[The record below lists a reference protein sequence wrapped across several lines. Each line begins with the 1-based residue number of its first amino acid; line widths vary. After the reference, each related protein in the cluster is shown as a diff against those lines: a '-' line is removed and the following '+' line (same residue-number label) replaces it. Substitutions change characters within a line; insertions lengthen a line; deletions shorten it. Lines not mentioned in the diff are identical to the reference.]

1 MLTGLGLGIG
11 LLLTGLVLV
20 ALVWGVLRL
29 LPRSRPSSQEDLIR
43 PIVDG
48 RNGRD
53 EAVLLIRRGG
63 RVDYINDL
71 AREWFGLR
79 QDEYPDLERLA
90 QRARPADDFL
100 SLCVAEGQV
109 RIAVNGQPVEV
120 VSYRVPGPFPS
131 FLVTMRRLDIVA
143 ALKAEDDRSA
153 GSLLRLVSDFGQAI
167 AANLELEA
175 TLEAIAENVSR
186 LVPLDALEIKV
197 WDSDRQALTPY
208 RYDALERPGNRISRE
223 KNSRFKVYE
232 SRLLEERQPLFVPDM
247 EAASEIVSLDEGYV
261 LPFRSY
267 IGIPLQVGE
276 ELVGTLEIGSVQ
288 TNAFAREDFDLL
300 CLIAGQ
306 AGVAVHNALLYEAE
320 RRRAAELTGLAELA
334 QAVASL
340 REPKDLF
347 QRLVQSIVSLFDV
360 EVIGFLLYDEVQ
372 RVLRGQM
379 PFQGLPP
386 HVIEIYHTSI
396 EADSPAEQLL
406 MSQEML
412 LTEDAAEDPQWYALG
427 LQDIARAASL
437 HDTALIPLQSG
448 GKVLGYLQLSN
459 HRQGP
464 SPFTEEELRL
474 AQIVANQAAAIID
487 NATLVQETRQRARRS
502 EALRRI
508 ASLAASTA
516 TLDEV
521 LEFALPELA
530 RLLGA
535 DAGAVFLLDERQGV
549 LRAHTRSLWGVSPE
563 DAEPIARLYVDD
575 PQYLHTVTGS
585 QRPFLSGHL
594 SADERVLP
602 MYRPLIENLGMES
615 AVVVPL
621 VARERSLGEVMLA
634 SRERD
639 FFNEDDLKVVI
650 TAAGQ
655 LAAAIDEATLSAQTD
670 ENLRR
675 RVEQLTA
682 LARVNRELSTT
693 LDLKQLLQVV
703 YDESIRTT
711 RAACGT
717 IRLLN
722 LDEQE
727 TEPSVLLSLGC
738 PTGERLLPFELQ
750 AIRNDEAL
758 VIADFEANEHR
769 PPHEGVRSALLVPI
783 AYQGRVV
790 GLIHLHSD
798 RADFFDDTAVD
809 ITQILAVQTAIAIGN
824 AQRYQE
830 QQRRGELLRR
840 RAETLAKLV
849 EITTA
854 LSPDQPLENAL
865 EMIAQAIR
873 GATPFQVVLFSVYQ
887 PEDGML
893 RRVVGVGM
901 PAETL
906 AELRARRQ
914 PWRSVQQLL
923 RPEFRIGRAYYIPHD
938 RTPIIPSDVHV
949 VTLLS
954 APAEVSSDSWHP
966 EDFLLIPLERPSGE
980 PLGLLSV
987 DAPRD
992 GLRPDRAT
1000 IEALEIFASQA
1011 ALVLDN
1017 HLRLRELN
1025 EQIEALNAGL
1035 QRQQQL
1041 LRVGQNDLP
1050 LLLRKD
1056 LEQTVAIQNLERRAR
1071 RILAGLQITEAV
1083 GRQLDSSSALLAL
1096 GREIITRLE
1105 MSAAL
1110 IAEDTPD
1117 GPHLLYVLGSV
1128 PQATNPEALFGQRNP
1143 LRTCLQTGETIL
1155 VMNLDTNDE
1164 WRETP
1169 LLTALKARGFIC
1181 LPISVEGK
1189 TIAAVLAVSAEPLP
1203 ALTDEDQ
1210 QIYLQIARHASVIL
1224 QNINLLSETRR
1235 RLHEVNLLLD
1245 FSRRLSGLDTVG
1257 VVEALLESA
1266 LRVIPAAHAGAVFLW
1281 EERRACLVAKAVSG
1295 YADNSSMMA
1304 ITYRPGEALP
1314 GGVFVEKRARRVDE
1328 VNFARDYTLSAE
1340 ALMRYRQATGGRLPV
1355 SSLLIPIQSGTQCL
1369 GVLVLD
1375 NFNTSAAFGEED
1387 ETLLLS
1393 LSQQVGLSLRNVQLV
1408 QEARERAGQLEAL
1421 TDVAAVITSRLQRD
1435 ELIASLLDQLAP
1447 VLPFDTATLWLR
1459 EGERLVVA
1467 AASGFRDEEE
1477 RIGLSVD
1484 IEDSLLFQEM
1494 LRTGQGVV
1502 VEDVRQDER
1511 FPAATERLYLS
1522 WLGAPLIAKGEMI
1535 GVIALEKRESGFY
1548 TIEHLHLATAFAGQ
1562 AAVALENANLYE
1574 ESLRRAAELD
1584 RRSRRLALLNRFSSE
1599 LSGLLDADEI
1609 SRLTARE
1616 LRDALGARR
1625 VSLVVFQGETPVVQH
1640 MLPRRRGV
1648 KLPLALPDTPLMN
1661 HVRQSLGVL
1670 TVESVRDEPALAPL
1684 AEFLGDETTGLMILP
1699 LVSGTTLHALLLA
1712 HFDREGR
1719 FTPTEIE
1726 LARTIANQAS
1736 IALESARLY
1745 QSTLTTA
1752 ERLSILNQ
1760 VSFEI
1765 SASLDP
1771 EQIYVAIHEAAK
1783 RLMPVESFVIALL
1796 DEENQEIEGVYLMD
1810 RDRRVPNQR
1819 LPLGKGLSGKVI
1831 ATGEPLLIHGAE
1843 NVREAGGVT
1852 YGDLGTPQSILAVP
1866 MRLGDR
1872 VIGMLSAQSYR
1883 PGVYT
1888 EEDKQILST
1897 FANQAAVAIQNGR
1910 LFAETQRLAEELE
1923 RRVVERTAAL
1933 EREKRNTEI
1942 LLSVLSEVTA
1952 SLDLDR
1958 ALNRTL
1964 ALLNDAVGAEQ
1975 GTIMLLDVE
1984 DGKLHYRAGYGYM
1997 TRAGKRKAEMA
2008 LQIGQG
2014 LAGWVV
2020 QNYEA
2025 VLIDDVLKDPRWVK
2039 SSSKTQQHRSAI
2051 VTPLVVGEEI
2061 VGVLMAFHRKPG
2073 FFSQEQFQ
2081 LVQAIA
2087 KQVAV
2092 AINNANLYKMISEQA
2107 ERLGGLLRKEKED
2120 ASRLQAILEAV
2131 ADGVLVTDAENRIS
2145 FLNSSAQQILGVRA
2159 ERVIGQSLDDFAGFF
2174 GKAASAWMETI
2185 RSWSEDP
2192 ASYQEGDTYAEQL
2205 ELDDGRIVLV
2215 HLAPVMMPNDF
2226 LGTVSIFRDI
2236 THEVEV
2242 DRLKSEFVATVSH
2255 ELRTP
2260 MTSIRGYVD
2269 ILLMGAAGALNE
2281 NQAHFLKI
2289 IKSNTERLNIL
2300 VDDLLDISRIESGR
2314 VTLAPQALDLRAV
2327 AKNVLDE
2334 VKHRSQDDE
2343 KPMTFSLDAPAD
2355 LPRVHGDP
2363 ERVHQILSNLVSNAY
2378 HYTPPSGKIVVR
2390 IRALDGREVQVDV
2403 IDNGVGIP
2411 PEDHERIFERFYR
2424 GENPMVL
2431 ATPGTGLGLPI
2442 VKQLVE
2448 MHGGRIWVE
2457 SKGVPGEGSTFSFTL
2472 PVYSRQDE
2480 VNNDED
2486 TDR

>member
-11 LLLTGLVLV
+11 LLLLGLVLIV
-20 ALVWGVLRL
+20 LVWAMLRVVPRPQAVSQANP
-29 LPRSRPSSQEDLIR
+29 LPIISEGH
-43 PIVDG
+43 DG
-48 RNGRD
+48 RE
-53 EAVLLIRRGG
+53 EAVLLIRQGG
-63 RVDYINDL
+63 RIDYINGL

-100 SLCVAEGQV
+100 SLCVAEGQE

-120 VSYRVPGPFPS
+120 ASYRVPGRDPS
-131 FLVTMRRLDIVA
+131 FLVTMRRLDVA
-143 ALKAEDDRSA
+143 AALQKEDRESA
-153 GSLLRLVSDFGQAI
+153 TSLLKLLGDFGQAI
-167 AANLELEA
+167 ASNLELQA
-175 TLEAIAENVSR
+175 TLEAIAENISR
-186 LVPLDALEIKV
+186 LLPLDALEIKV
-197 WDSDRQALTPY
+197 WDSGQQRLIPY
-208 RYDALERPGNRISRE
+208 RYDALERRGKRVRRE
-223 KNSRFKVYE
+223 KTSRFEAYE
-232 SRLLEERQPLFVPDM
+232 HRLLGERQPLFIPDQD
-247 EAASEIVSLDEGYV
+247 AALEESLLLDGGRSF
-261 LPFRSY
+261 PFRSY
-267 IGIPLQVGE
+267 VGVPLLAGE
-276 ELVGTLEIGSVQ
+276 ELVGTLEVGSVRGG
-288 TNAFAREDFDLL
+288 AFSQGDFDLL
-300 CLIAGQ
+300 CLLSGQ
-306 AGVAVHNALLYEAE
+306 VGVAVRNALLYEAE
-320 RRRAAELTGLAELA
+320 RRRTAELTSLAELA

-340 REPKDLF
+340 REPEDLF
-347 QRLVQSIVSLFDV
+347 RHLVQSIVSLFDV
-360 EVIGFLLYDEVQ
+360 EIVGFLLYDEAQ
-372 RVLRGQM
+372 RVLRGQK

-386 HVIEIYHTSI
+386 HVIEIYQTSV
-396 EADSPAEQLL
+396 EVDSPAEKLL
-406 MSQEML
+406 ASQEML
-412 LTEDAAEDPQWYALG
+412 LTEDAAEDPRWYDLG

-448 GKVLGYLQLSN
+448 GRVLGYLQLSN

-464 SPFTEEELRL
+464 APFSDEELRL
-474 AQIVANQAAAIID
+474 AQIVANQAAAMID
-487 NATLVQETRQRARRS
+487 NATLMQETRRRARRS

-521 LEFALPELA
+521 LGFAVPELA

-549 LRAHTRSLWGVSPE
+549 LRAHMPSLWGISPQE
-563 DAEPIARLYVDD
+563 AEPLARLYVND
-575 PQYLHTVTGS
+575 PQYAHTVSGS

-594 SADERVLP
+594 STDQRVLP
-602 MYRPLIENLGMES
+602 LYRPLIETLQMES

-621 VARERSLGEVMLA
+621 VARERSLGELMLA

-639 FFNEDDLKVVI
+639 FFSTDDLQMMM

-682 LARVNRELSTT
+682 LARVNRELSAT
-693 LDLKQLLQVV
+693 LDLPQLLQVV

-711 RAACGT
+711 RADCGT
-717 IRLLN
+717 IRLLES
-722 LDEQE
+722 DEKGN
-727 TEPSVLLSLGC
+727 EPRVLLSLGC

-750 AIRNDEAL
+750 AVRSDEAL
-758 VIADFEANEHR
+758 VISDFEESEYR

-783 AYQGRVV
+783 AYQGEVA
-790 GLIHLHSD
+790 GLIHLHSGQE
-798 RADFFDDTAVD
+798 AFFDETAVE
-809 ITQILAVQTAIAIGN
+809 ITQILAVQAAIAIGN

-849 EITTA
+849 EITGA
-854 LSPDQPLENAL
+854 LTPDQPLESAL
-865 EMIAQAIR
+865 ASIAQAIR

-893 RRVVGVGM
+893 RRVAGVGI
-901 PAETL
+901 PPETL

-914 PWRSVQQLL
+914 PWQSVKQLL
-923 RPEFRIGRAYYIPHD
+923 RPEFRIGRSYYIPHD

-949 VTLLS
+949 VTLLPS
-954 APAEVSSDSWHP
+954 SPEELSSDSWHP
-966 EDFLLIPLERPSGE
+966 EDFLLVPLEKPSGE

-1000 IEALEIFASQA
+1000 IEALEIFAAQA
-1011 ALVLDN
+1011 ALVIDN
-1017 HLRLRELN
+1017 HQRLNELN

-1035 QRQQQL
+1035 KRQQQL

-1110 IAEDTPD
+1110 IAESTPE
-1117 GPHLLYVLGSV
+1117 GPHLLYMLGNV

-1143 LRTCLQTGETIL
+1143 LRTCLQTGETML

-1164 WRETP
+1164 WRDTP
-1169 LLTALKARGFIC
+1169 LLSALRARGFIC
-1181 LPISVEGK
+1181 LPITVEGK
-1189 TIAAVLAVSAEPLP
+1189 TIAAVLAVSSEPLP

-1281 EERRACLVAKAVSG
+1281 DESRACLVAKAASG

-1314 GGVFVEKRARRVDE
+1314 GSVFAEVRPLRVDE

-1355 SSLLIPIQSGTQCL
+1355 SSMLIPIQSGPQCL

-1375 NFNTSAAFGEED
+1375 NFNTSAAFREED
-1387 ETLLLS
+1387 EALLLS
-1393 LSQQVGLSLRNVQLV
+1393 LSQQVGLSLQNVQLV
-1408 QEARERAGQLEAL
+1408 QEARERAGQLQAL

-1459 EGERLVVA
+1459 DGERLVVA
-1467 AASGFRDEEE
+1467 AASGFRDEDE

-1484 IEDSLLFQEM
+1484 IEDSALFQEM

-1502 VEDVRQDER
+1502 VDDVRQDER
-1511 FPAATERLYLS
+1511 FPALAETLYLS
-1522 WLGAPLIAKGEMI
+1522 WLGAPLVAKGEVI
-1535 GVIALEKRESGFY
+1535 GVIALEKREAGFY
-1548 TIEHLHLATAFAGQ
+1548 TVEHLHLATAFAGQ
-1562 AAVALENANLYE
+1562 AAVALENAALYE

-1584 RRSRRLALLNRFSSE
+1584 QRSKRLALLNRFSAE
-1599 LSGLLDADEI
+1599 LSGLLNADEI

-1625 VSLVVFQGETPVVQH
+1625 VSLVVFRGEVAVVSH
-1640 MLPRRRGV
+1640 MVPKRRGV
-1648 KLPLALPDTPLMN
+1648 KLPLVLPDTPLLN

-1670 TVESVRDEPALAPL
+1670 TVEDVHDETDLIPL
-1684 AEFLGDETTGLMILP
+1684 SEFLGAETIGLMIIP

-1719 FTPTEIE
+1719 FSPTEIE

-1765 SASLDP
+1765 STSLDP
-1771 EQIYVAIHEAAK
+1771 EQIYAAIHEAAK

-1796 DEENQEIEGVYLMD
+1796 DEEKQEIEGVYLVD
-1810 RDRRVPNQR
+1810 HDQRFPNQR

-1831 ATGEPLLIHGAE
+1831 ASGEPLLIHGPE
-1843 NVREAGGVT
+1843 NVEKAGGVT
-1852 YGDLGTPQSILAVP
+1852 YGALGTPQSILAVP
-1866 MRLGDR
+1866 MRLGEK
-1872 VIGMLSAQSYR
+1872 VIGMLSAQSYQ

-1910 LFAETQRLAEELE
+1910 LFAETQRLANELE
-1923 RRVVERTAAL
+1923 RRVIERTAAL

-1942 LLSVLSEVTA
+1942 LLGVLSEVTA

-1964 ALLNDAVGAEQ
+1964 ALLNEAVGAEQ

-1997 TRAGKRKAEMA
+1997 TRSGKRDEEMA
-2008 LQIGQG
+2008 LQIGEG
-2014 LAGWVV
+2014 LGGWVV
-2020 QNYEA
+2020 QHGEG
-2025 VLIDDVLKDPRWVK
+2025 VLIGDVMKDPRWLK

-2051 VTPLVVGEEI
+2051 ATPLMVGEEV
-2061 VGVLMAFHRKPG
+2061 VGVLMVFHRKPN
-2073 FFSQEQFQ
+2073 FFTEEQFH
-2081 LVQAIA
+2081 LVNAIA
-2087 KQVAV
+2087 SQVAV
-2092 AINNANLYKMISEQA
+2092 AINNAKLYSLISEQA
-2107 ERLGGLLRKEKED
+2107 ERLGSLVREGQETS
-2120 ASRLQAILEAV
+2120 SRLQAILEAV
-2131 ADGVLVTDAENRIS
+2131 ADGVLVTDAGNRIS
-2145 FLNSSAQQILGVRA
+2145 FINSSAQRILNVRA
-2159 ERVIGQSLDDFAGFF
+2159 ESVLGQSLDDFAGFF
-2174 GKAASAWMETI
+2174 GKAASTWMETI
-2185 RSWSEDP
+2185 RFWSEDP
-2192 ASYQEGDTYAEQL
+2192 TSYQEGDTY
-2205 ELDDGRIVLV
+2205 
-2215 HLAPVMMPNDF
+2215 
-2226 LGTVSIFRDI
+2226 
-2236 THEVEV
+2236 
-2242 DRLKSEFVATVSH
+2242 
-2255 ELRTP
+2255 
-2260 MTSIRGYVD
+2260 
-2269 ILLMGAAGALNE
+2269 
-2281 NQAHFLKI
+2281 
-2289 IKSNTERLNIL
+2289 
-2300 VDDLLDISRIESGR
+2300 
-2314 VTLAPQALDLRAV
+2314 
-2327 AKNVLDE
+2327 
-2334 VKHRSQDDE
+2334 
-2343 KPMTFSLDAPAD
+2343 
-2355 LPRVHGDP
+2355 
-2363 ERVHQILSNLVSNAY
+2363 
-2378 HYTPPSGKIVVR
+2378 
-2390 IRALDGREVQVDV
+2390 
-2403 IDNGVGIP
+2403 
-2411 PEDHERIFERFYR
+2411 
-2424 GENPMVL
+2424 
-2431 ATPGTGLGLPI
+2431 
-2442 VKQLVE
+2442 
-2448 MHGGRIWVE
+2448 
-2457 SKGVPGEGSTFSFTL
+2457 
-2472 PVYSRQDE
+2472 
-2480 VNNDED
+2480 
-2486 TDR
+2486 